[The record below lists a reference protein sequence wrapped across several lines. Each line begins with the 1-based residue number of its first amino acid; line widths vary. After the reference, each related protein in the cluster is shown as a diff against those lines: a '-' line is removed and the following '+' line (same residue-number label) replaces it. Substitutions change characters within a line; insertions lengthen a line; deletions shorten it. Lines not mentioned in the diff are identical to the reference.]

1 MTDTFIA
8 FYRRPADE
16 TAEGFGKR
24 LRDAAAG
31 IAADPRAST
40 VVLLV
45 DDGTTG
51 APPEATAMP
60 SQFDAALV
68 AIGDPRRRAARAR
81 RRRTRSGDV

>member
-1 MTDTFIA
+1 MTDTVLA

-31 IAADPRAST
+31 IAADPGAST

-45 DDGTTG
+45 DDGSTG
-51 APPEATAMP
+51 GPPEATAMP

-68 AIGDPRRRAARAR
+68 AAGSRPPSCPRP
-81 RRRTRSGDV
+81 TPRSQSRGA